1 MALLD
6 MMSELRGSVPK
17 LPFSFTKTL
26 INRAY
31 GTIRNANLWSFQ
43 LFESSWISP
52 PPCTTGTVTVT
63 QGSATI
69 TFNAAAYAALLSSQT
84 AYAYSPITI
93 RQFRIGIGG
102 IYNIISINFS
112 TGVALL
118 DRIYG
123 DSPSGASQSYTVYQ
137 AYYAAPYS
145 DFLTWKSVRNQSM
158 FLDLGLEMT
167 RAEVDARDPQRSWYQ
182 FPTEVVPLGVD
193 MRGSGTANASAT
205 LGYPMFELWG
215 QATTPFTYQCYG
227 IRKGV
232 DLSLPTDTLPFAI
245 PEHLV
250 LAKARRYAYE
260 WAEANKEMSPRSQG
274 PDFRFLM
281 GATEDEYKKE
291 LTKYRRQDK
300 ELVDNWFS
308 TRAASW
314 GSKAFG
320 YYNTIAGVAGPYGS

>member
-1 MALLD
+1 

-43 LFESSWISP
+43 LFESAWISP
-52 PPCTTGTVTVT
+52 PPINGGTVTVT
-63 QGSATI
+63 QGDPDI
-69 TFNAAAYAALLSSQT
+69 TFDADAVTAINAAQASSP
-84 AYAYSPITI
+84 YSFITT
-93 RQFRIGIGG
+93 RQFRIGTGG
-102 IYNIISINFS
+102 IYNLVAYDGT
-112 TGVALL
+112 TGAATL
-118 DRIYG
+118 DRMYA
-123 DSPSGASQSYTVYQ
+123 DSPSGAGQSYTVYQ
-137 AYYAAPYS
+137 VYYVPPYA
-145 DFLTWKSVRNQSM
+145 DFLTWKSVRNPSM
-158 FLDLGLEMT
+158 FLDLGLDMT

-182 FPTEVVPLGVD
+182 FPTEVVPFGVD
-193 MRGSGTANASAT
+193 TRGTGTDNASAT
-205 LGYPMFELWG
+205 LGYPLFELWG
-215 QATTPFTYQCYG
+215 QATTPFAYQCYG
-227 IRKGV
+227 IRRGP
-232 DLSLPTDTLPFAI
+232 DLSAPSDTLPFAI

-281 GATEDEYKKE
+281 GATEEEYKKE

-308 TRAASW
+308 TRAVPW
-314 GSKAFG
+314 GSRMFA
-320 YYNTIAGVAGPYGS
+320 YYNSIAQVAGPYGSI